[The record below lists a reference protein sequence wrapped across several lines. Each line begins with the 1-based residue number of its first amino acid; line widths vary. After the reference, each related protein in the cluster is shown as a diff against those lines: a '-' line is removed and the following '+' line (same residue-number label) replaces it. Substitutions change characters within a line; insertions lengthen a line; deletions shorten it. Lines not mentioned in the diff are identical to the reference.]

1 VARGSSPVGRSG
13 RHPVPHPAYAP
24 AGDTARARALLA
36 ELAETTHARH
46 VPATAFAVIHLGLG
60 ENGRALDWIEEGCTR
75 HELNAAGLKAHPAW
89 DCLRAEP
96 RLGEKLRQ
104 IGVV

>member
-1 VARGSSPVGRSG
+1 
-13 RHPVPHPAYAP
+13 
-24 AGDTARARALLA
+24 
-36 ELAETTHARH
+36 
-46 VPATAFAVIHLGLG
+46 
-60 ENGRALDWIEEGCTR
+60 
-75 HELNAAGLKAHPAW
+75 LNAAGLKAHPAW